1 MKIIKSVDAM
11 KRWARESLRKKGRCG
26 FVPTL
31 GALHK
36 GHKSLI
42 RKARR
47 ENSRVVVSVFVNPY
61 QFRKKQYLAYPRDLK
76 ADAAVAKEE
85 GADVLFAPTAA
96 QMYPDGFGSFIDMPE
111 MFKRLRRQKLE
122 WHYRAVLVVVMKL
135 FGIVRPDMAYFGLK
149 DPHQLALIGTMVE
162 EFDIPVKVC
171 PCPTVRERDGLA
183 YSSRNALLA
192 PDERKAAAVIHR
204 ALKFARDDIRAKG
217 VGNLPKTMSRMKAM
231 INKGGKAAVEHME
244 LVDAKSL
251 LAPGKEC
258 REILVY
264 VSARIGRQRLT
275 DNIRFRMKQK
285 T

>member
-1 MKIIKSVDAM
+1 M
-11 KRWARESLRKKGRCG
+11 KRWARESVRKRGGCG

-76 ADAAVAKEE
+76 ADAAVARAE
-85 GADVLFAPTAA
+85 GADVLFAPGCRR
-96 QMYPDGFGSFIDMPE
+96 MYPNGFESFVDMPD
-111 MFKRLRRQKLE
+111 MFKRLRRQKLG

-135 FGIVRPDMAYFGLK
+135 FGIVRPDRAYFGLK
-149 DPHQLALIGTMVE
+149 DPHQLALIEMMVK
-162 EFDIPVKVC
+162 EFNMPVKVR

-192 PDERKAAAVIHR
+192 PDERKTAAVIYR
-204 ALKFARDDIRAKG
+204 ALKFARDETLATG
-217 VGNLPKTMSRMKAM
+217 AGNWRKTTSRMKAM
-231 INKGGKAAVEHME
+231 VNSGQKAAVEHIE
-244 LVDAKSL
+244 LVDARSL
-251 LAPGKEC
+251 LPPGKEC

-264 VSARIGRQRLT
+264 VAARIGRQRLT
-275 DNIRFRMKQK
+275 DNIRFRIKQQ